1 MSIDRIGAHEAAR
14 AYVQNAEPTRAGKAS
29 GGKGAEA
36 KQAQAASDQVSLSPE
51 ARTLAVARKAVE
63 STPDVRE
70 EKIAAIRQRIE
81 NGTYNVSSEALA
93 KSILE
98 KLSGLG

>member
-14 AYVQNAEPTRAGKAS
+14 AYVQNAEPARASKAS
-29 GGKGAEA
+29 GSKGAED
-36 KQAQAASDQVSLSPE
+36 KQAQTVPDQVSLSAE

-63 STPDVRE
+63 SAPDVRE
-70 EKIAAIRQRIE
+70 EKIAAIRKRIE

-93 KSILE
+93 KSILD